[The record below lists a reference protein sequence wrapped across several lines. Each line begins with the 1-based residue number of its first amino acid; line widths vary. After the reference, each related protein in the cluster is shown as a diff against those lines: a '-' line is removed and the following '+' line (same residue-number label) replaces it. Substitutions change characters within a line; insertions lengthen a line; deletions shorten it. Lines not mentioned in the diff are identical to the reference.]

1 MIMTVDDAPHLD
13 GTLVAFG
20 KVREGLTALKEIVS
34 NMYTQKGLLV
44 VTLCDFELIYYAN
57 ICHNY
62 TVLILKK

>member
-44 VTLCDFELIYYAN
+44 VTLCDFERFG
-57 ICHNY
+57 
-62 TVLILKK
+62 VGS